1 MKTWNDYKSYV
12 KSLDEKSKEEMETI
26 EEIASIVGIMIEQ
39 RKSLGISQRELASL
53 CGMPQ
58 SSIARVESL
67 KTSPN
72 LETIIKMMGVLG
84 LKIQVSTAES

>member
-84 LKIQVSTAES
+84 LKLQVSAAES